1 VYVGIPIV
9 SNYQKGKE
17 GELKAAEWLSK
28 KFTQNFS
35 PKSLQVGVKIDDTPA
50 LHNFDL
56 VSEDGQIVAE
66 VKSHRF
72 TASGNIP
79 SAKISD
85 TYACCGML
93 EKVAAKQKLLI
104 LTDTAFYRL
113 FKRYSDGKIAKSIKI
128 ICIDENE
135 QSAEPELKILPP
147 KSGFEVFWAKLA
159 GSTSSRQTIKN
170 WTVNKGFTGE
180 DFEAGHG
187 GVDCLIVY
195 PPSAQNKLRVP
206 KSDFHIMFDNW
217 QSYRKRKI
225 SRGELAKLSRFT
237 KYTISILHQYQD
249 LMKQES
255 N

>member
-128 ICIDENE
+128 ICIDE
-135 QSAEPELKILPP
+135 
-147 KSGFEVFWAKLA
+147 
-159 GSTSSRQTIKN
+159 
-170 WTVNKGFTGE
+170 KGFTGE

-217 QSYRKRKI
+217 QSYSKRKI